1 MPFIE
6 PSVVRS
12 RSGRSFLLRELDL
25 TDDATAA
32 SVHAVG
38 RRAYA
43 VEADLIGFSEIPT
56 LRETLQELRAQ
67 PLRWAGALTD
77 DGELAAF
84 VAWQQPAPDDDVDVH
99 RVCVDPARF
108 REGLASKLFAHLLA
122 AWTPSVDVLVSTGAD
137 NLPAVA
143 LYERLGFSRVGTSH
157 PAPGLRMADF
167 RLKRSP

>member
-77 DGELAAF
+77 DGQLAAF
-84 VAWQQPAPDDDVDVH
+84 VAWQQPASDDDVDVH
-99 RVCVDPARF
+99 RVCVDPPWF
-108 REGLASKLFAHLLA
+108 REGLASKLFAHLLT
-122 AWTPSVDVLVSTGAD
+122 AWTPSADVLVSTGAD

>member
-77 DGELAAF
+77 DGQLAAF
-84 VAWQQPAPDDDVDVH
+84 VAWQQPALDDDVDVH
-99 RVCVDPARF
+99 RVCVDPPWF
-108 REGLASKLFAHLLA
+108 REGLASKLFAHLLT
-122 AWTPSVDVLVSTGAD
+122 AWTPSADVLVSTGAD

>member
-77 DGELAAF
+77 DGQLAAF
-84 VAWQQPAPDDDVDVH
+84 VAWQQPASDDDVDVH
-99 RVCVDPARF
+99 RVCVDPPWF
-108 REGLASKLFAHLLA
+108 REGLASKLFAHLLT
-122 AWTPSVDVLVSTGAD
+122 AWTPSADVLVSTGAD

-157 PAPGLRMADF
+157 PAPGLRMAEF